1 MHEPVF
7 TNEKTEDKVLGFLLV
22 EISGIEALTFPAV
35 NAGKPPK
42 ADLIEM
48 QEVSGVPTH
57 PNQRKN
63 SHLSVTV
70 FLWWR

>member
-1 MHEPVF
+1 MY
-7 TNEKTEDKVLGFLLV
+7 LMRLV
-22 EISGIEALTFPAV
+22 EISGIEPLTFPAV

-48 QEVSGVPTH
+48 QEVSGCTNFAAPT
-57 PNQRKN
+57 KN

-70 FLWWR
+70 FRWWR

>member
-1 MHEPVF
+1 M
-7 TNEKTEDKVLGFLLV
+7 
-22 EISGIEALTFPAV
+22 EISGIEPLTFPAA

-57 PNQRKN
+57 PHQRN
-63 SHLSVTV
+63 LN
-70 FLWWR
+70 FLQQKVGEKENFLTIW